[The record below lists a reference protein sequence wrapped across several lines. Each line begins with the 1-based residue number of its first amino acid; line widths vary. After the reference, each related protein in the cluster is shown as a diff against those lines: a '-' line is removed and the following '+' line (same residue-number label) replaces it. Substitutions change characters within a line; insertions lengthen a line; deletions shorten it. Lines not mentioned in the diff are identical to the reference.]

1 MKITIIGAGNIGTQF
16 AIEFAEKGHDVTI
29 FASKPSCIKKNLF
42 MVNEVGETTKK
53 GEVKKITNNIKDAVE
68 DAEYIIITY
77 PAFMLKDIA
86 DRLFDYVEA
95 GMKIGVIPGTG
106 GAEFFFARHV
116 KKGAVLFGL
125 QRVPGVARLE
135 TYGECV
141 RVSGKRERLHLAVIP
156 KCMST
161 EIANVMESVFEMPCE
176 ILPNYLCVTLTPSN
190 PILHTTRL
198 KTLFE
203 EYVPGRVYEK
213 NPLFYQEWTDKSSE
227 LLLRCDS
234 ELQEICKTLK
244 ALDLS
249 EVRSLKLHYE
259 STNVK
264 EMTQKLRSIK
274 SLQGL
279 YTPMLKVEGGYIPDF
294 NSRYFTA
301 DFPYGLSIIAQLAK
315 VLSVDVQYIKETL
328 DWYYS
333 VTGRREEVHLSEYGI
348 CSYEAVIEFYREKEI
363 YNNKEE

>member
-1 MKITIIGAGNIGTQF
+1 MKVTIIGAGNIGTQF
-16 AIEFAEKGHDVTI
+16 AIEFAEKGYEVAIYT
-29 FASKPSCIKKNLF
+29 SKPSRIKKELF
-42 MVNEVGETTKK
+42 MVDEN
-53 GEVKKITNNIKDAVE
+53 GEVTKFGKIKEATSNIGDAVKK
-68 DAEYIIITY
+68 AEYIIITY
-77 PAFMLKDIA
+77 PAFMLKEIA
-86 DRLFDYVEA
+86 DLLLDYVKE

-125 QRVPGVARLE
+125 QRVPAVARLE
-135 TYGECV
+135 KYGECV

-156 KCMST
+156 GSMST
-161 EIANVMESVFEMPCE
+161 EIANFMKTVLEMPCE

-203 EYVPGRVYEK
+203 DYIPGKIYEK

-227 LLLRCDS
+227 LLLKCDS
-234 ELQEICKTLK
+234 ELQEICKALIE
-244 ALDLS
+244 LDLS

-259 STNVK
+259 STTVRT
-264 EMTQKLRSIK
+264 MTKKLCSIK

-279 YTPMLKVEGGYIPDF
+279 YTPMIKVENGYIPDF

-315 VLSVDVQYIKETL
+315 AVNVSVPYIRETL
-328 DWYYS
+328 NWYYS
-333 VTGRREEVHLSEYGI
+333 VTGRNEEFHLSEYGI
-348 CSYEAVIEFYREKEI
+348 CSYKDVINYYGEKR
-363 YNNKEE
+363 NTQ